1 MKLQVRK
8 IGEADLPVLTGLLHR
23 GFPVPRRFWEAGL
36 AGLVARSV
44 LADMPRDL
52 WRDTAEPTFQRHTLS
67 GKSR

>member
-8 IGEADLPVLTGLLHR
+8 IGEADLPVLTALLHR

-44 LADMPRDL
+44 LAGMPRFDL
-52 WRDTAEPTFQRHTLS
+52 WRDTAEPTFRRHTPS
-67 GKSR
+67 GK